1 MTSPISQTFFARCQ
15 VATEVSVGATTT
27 CDTCAITTP
36 TLAQL
41 LRSWGEVPGPT
52 GFRGSRNQQNPV
64 RGSRRRVQPKPV
76 RRELRHT
83 QANLR
88 VCCRPDNT
96 EVRHCRTEDVPC
108 SRAGPD
114 AVWHV
119 CLDIKQHFFALDAG
133 YRGIN
138 VRVRWCSLLSRAR
151 VIVLGAAR
159 VESLACRSFQSPRSP
174 LLTPPSTCHASV
186 VVSQLFLCKD
196 ARHSS
201 KGLDSGHLLLFL
213 LSTGV
218 SSDRRDDSTSVIRIA
233 SCIFG
238 VLGLFRSNC
247 VASGVLVQEY

>member
-96 EVRHCRTEDVPC
+96 EVRHCRTEDVSLLQSRTRCGMACLPRHQATFLRSGRRIPRDQRPC
-108 SRAGPD
+108 SMVQP
-114 AVWHV
+114 
-119 CLDIKQHFFALDAG
+119 
-133 YRGIN
+133 
-138 VRVRWCSLLSRAR
+138 SLQGQGHRTRRREGRKPGMS
-151 VIVLGAAR
+151 IFP
-159 VESLACRSFQSPRSP
+159 ESSES
-174 LLTPPSTCHASV
+174 TPHASFNMSCV
-186 VVSQLFLCKD
+186 RRCIS
-196 ARHSS
+196 A
-201 KGLDSGHLLLFL
+201 
-213 LSTGV
+213 LS
-218 SSDRRDDSTSVIRIA
+218 
-233 SCIFG
+233 
-238 VLGLFRSNC
+238 L
-247 VASGVLVQEY
+247 